1 MKILLVILGIICLL
15 FLLVI
20 LKSSR
25 KKIKVYLGVT
35 ICVIILFISCYLTVP
50 IFKNINYGLDLQ
62 GGFEVLY
69 QIEALEGNELT
80 SDMVYNTYKAI
91 LKRVDILG
99 VNEPEISI
107 LDDDKIR
114 IALAGIDNKEEAREV
129 ISSTA
134 VLSFRDYN
142 DNLLMTSNV
151 LGGTSKVV
159 TDKYGRP
166 AVSLPIKDVETFYSV
181 TDKVKD
187 MNNNIIVIWLDFDE
201 DNDSYLK
208 EKDNCGSLSDTNC
221 LSAAIVEQAF
231 SEDVVIQ
238 GNFTLKEAQ
247 SLVELINSGALPTK
261 LNEISSHTVEAKYG
275 SLSLNKTLVAGV
287 IGIIIVF
294 LLLIVIY
301 HFSGFI
307 AGMCL
312 MLYTMLSFL
321 VFYLIDGTLTL
332 PGIAAMLLGIGMA
345 VDASVISFER
355 IKDEL
360 KIGIDFQTAV
370 KKGNEESLS
379 SIIDANITTIIAAVI
394 LFIFGQSSVKGFAT
408 MLIINIIL
416 TILIL
421 IFFAKFIIK
430 MFVKTSYFDDKP
442 NLFIG
447 LSKKKIIPSKEIRI
461 PFKKVDFVKSR
472 KVLLPIICCL
482 IVIGTVYC
490 YITKFNFAVDFT
502 GGTSITVNTLE
513 EIKLDDYNIIKR
525 DSNKDSTT
533 IVIEEIL
540 NKEQI
545 DELETKLEDEYHAS
559 TDIYVVSDI
568 VKKQLIKNA
577 IFAILLSLL
586 GIIIYVSIRFKFS
599 YAISGIV
606 ALIHDV
612 LVTII
617 FFGIFKLEIDSVF
630 IAALLTII
638 GYSIND
644 TIVTFD
650 MIRKNYNQR
659 EKNTKE
665 DLEKIVNDSVRLTFF
680 RTILTTTT
688 TIVPV
693 LCLIFFGSSEILNF
707 NLALLIGF
715 IAGVFSS
722 IYISNQLWLLIET
735 KRLNK
740 PKKEE
745 KKEVE
750 ELQVKG
756 INC

>member
-20 LKSSR
+20 LTSSR

-69 QIEALEGNELT
+69 QIEALDGNELT

-142 DNLLMTSNV
+142 NNLLMTSNV

-181 TDKVKD
+181 TNKVKD
-187 MNNNIIVIWLDFDE
+187 MDNNIIVIWLDFDE

-231 SEDVVIQ
+231 SDDVVIQ

-294 LLLIVIY
+294 LLLIIIY

-559 TDIYVVSDI
+559 TNIYVVSDI

>member
-20 LKSSR
+20 LTSSR

-69 QIEALEGNELT
+69 QIEALDGNELT

-142 DNLLMTSNV
+142 NNLLMTSNV

-181 TDKVKD
+181 TNKVKD
-187 MNNNIIVIWLDFDE
+187 MDNNIIVIWLDFDE

-294 LLLIVIY
+294 LLLIIIY

>member
-20 LKSSR
+20 LTSSR

-151 LGGTSKVV
+151 LGDTSKVV

-181 TDKVKD
+181 TNKVKD
-187 MNNNIIVIWLDFDE
+187 MDNNIIVIWLDFDE

-238 GNFTLKEAQ
+238 GNFNLKEAQ

-294 LLLIVIY
+294 LLLIIIY

>member
-69 QIEALEGNELT
+69 QIEALDGNELT

-181 TDKVKD
+181 TNKVKD
-187 MNNNIIVIWLDFDE
+187 MDNNIIVIWLDFDE

-294 LLLIVIY
+294 LLLIIMY

-559 TDIYVVSDI
+559 TNIYVVSDI

>member
-69 QIEALEGNELT
+69 QIEALDGNELT

-159 TDKYGRP
+159 TDKYGRS

-221 LSAAIVEQAF
+221 LSATIVEQAF

-294 LLLIVIY
+294 LLLIIIY

-559 TDIYVVSDI
+559 TNIYVVSDI

-693 LCLIFFGSSEILNF
+693 LCLIFFSSSEILNF